1 MTHTTSMKI
10 DINVDV
16 VLTEVILGTDDETS
30 SKDDT
35 SSNDEISSSEDLIN
49 YLSARDVEWQL
60 PKNTQEEPPKPH
72 YDPIKTEVEEP
83 SRLDIVYPHS
93 HVASSVMGTNRIG
106 KAHYR
111 LRSLGPLKEEMVHV
125 KKPYNMV
132 KVTNAVLGLK
142 ASNS

>member
-1 MTHTTSMKI
+1 M
-10 DINVDV
+10 DV
-16 VLTEVILGTDDETS
+16 EDLQVRIEKLEEIFSYLRNRKLKQKVILGTDDETS

-60 PKNTQEEPPKPH
+60 PKNSHHQNHIMTL
-72 YDPIKTEVEEP
+72 
-83 SRLDIVYPHS
+83 SRLR
-93 HVASSVMGTNRIG
+93 TG
-106 KAHYR
+106 KGHYR
-111 LRSLGPLKEEMVHV
+111 LRSLGPIKEEMVHV